1 MRRFFSHTIPHTPW
15 RAAHQWQLAPARLLI
30 LTIGLIIF
38 GFGDGLL
45 IVSHLGNA
53 PWSVLAQGL
62 SLRTGISIGWAT
74 FSVSSAVLL
83 LWIPFRQK
91 PGAGTIANILVI
103 ALAIDLT
110 VAWID
115 TPENLALR
123 SLLMVIGVVL
133 VGAGSAIYLTCGLG
147 PGPRDGLMT
156 ALHYASNISVA
167 RVRASIEGA
176 VLALGW
182 LLGGRVGVGT
192 LVFALGIGGSVALWL
207 TVVGHLTRN
216 TAQ

>member
-1 MRRFFSHTIPHTPW
+1 MRRFFSHTIPATPW
-15 RAAHQWQLAPARLLI
+15 RADHQWQLTPTRLLL

-38 GFGDGLL
+38 GIGDGLL
-45 IVSHLGNA
+45 IASHLGNA

-62 SLRTGISIGWAT
+62 SFRTGISIGWAT
-74 FSVSSAVLL
+74 FAVSTAVLL

-110 VAWID
+110 VAWTP
-115 TPENLALR
+115 TPESLWLRALFM
-123 SLLMVIGVVL
+123 LGGVAL
-133 VGAGSAIYLTCGLG
+133 VGAGSALYLTCGLG

-156 ALHYASNISVA
+156 ALHYSTNLSVA
-167 RVRASIEGA
+167 RVRASIEGV

-192 LVFALGIGGSVALWL
+192 LVFALGIGASVALWL

-216 TAQ
+216 TPQ

>member
-1 MRRFFSHTIPHTPW
+1 MRRFFSHTIPMTPW
-15 RAAHQWQLAPARLLI
+15 RAASQWQLSLSRLSL
-30 LTIGLIIF
+30 LTVGLIIF
-38 GFGDGLL
+38 GIGDGFL
-45 IVSHLGNA
+45 IITHLGNA

-62 SLRTGISIGWAT
+62 SLKLGISIGWAT
-74 FSVSSAVLL
+74 FSVSTAVLL
-83 LWIPFRQK
+83 LWIPFRQR

-110 VAWID
+110 VAWIPA
-115 TPENLALR
+115 PEKLLLR
-123 SLLMVIGVVL
+123 ILMMIVGVAL

-156 ALHYASNISVA
+156 ALHYATGISVA
-167 RVRASIEGA
+167 RVRAGIEGV

-182 LLGGRVGVGT
+182 VLGGRVGPGT

-216 TAQ
+216 TPQ

>member
-1 MRRFFSHTIPHTPW
+1 MRRFFSHTIPATPW
-15 RAAHQWQLAPARLLI
+15 RADHQWQLTPTRLLL

-38 GFGDGLL
+38 GIGDGLL
-45 IVSHLGNA
+45 IASHLGNA

-74 FSVSSAVLL
+74 FAVSTAVLL

-110 VAWID
+110 VAWTP
-115 TPENLALR
+115 TPESLWLRALFM
-123 SLLMVIGVVL
+123 LGGVAL
-133 VGAGSAIYLTCGLG
+133 VGAGSALYLTCGLG

-156 ALHYASNISVA
+156 ALHYSTNLSVA
-167 RVRASIEGA
+167 RVRASIEGV

-192 LVFALGIGGSVALWL
+192 LVFALGIGASVALWL

-216 TAQ
+216 TPQ

>member
-1 MRRFFSHTIPHTPW
+1 MRRFFSHTIPMTPW
-15 RAAHQWQLAPARLLI
+15 RASSQWQLSLSRLSL
-30 LTIGLIIF
+30 LTVGLIIF
-38 GFGDGLL
+38 GIGDGFL
-45 IVSHLGNA
+45 IITHLGNA

-62 SLRTGISIGWAT
+62 SLKLGISIGWAT
-74 FSVSSAVLL
+74 FSVSTAVLL
-83 LWIPFRQK
+83 LWIPFRQR

-110 VAWID
+110 VAWIPV
-115 TPENLALR
+115 PEKLLLR
-123 SLLMVIGVVL
+123 ILMMVVGVAL

-156 ALHYASNISVA
+156 ALHYATGISVA
-167 RVRASIEGA
+167 RVRAGIEGV

-182 LLGGRVGVGT
+182 VLGGRVGPGT

-216 TAQ
+216 TPQ

>member
-1 MRRFFSHTIPHTPW
+1 MRRFFSHTIPVTPW
-15 RAAHQWQLAPARLLI
+15 RADHQWQLTPTRLLL

-38 GFGDGLL
+38 GIGDGLL
-45 IVSHLGNA
+45 IASHLGNA

-74 FSVSSAVLL
+74 FAVSTAVLL

-110 VAWID
+110 VAWTP
-115 TPENLALR
+115 TPESLWLRALFM
-123 SLLMVIGVVL
+123 LGGVAL
-133 VGAGSAIYLTCGLG
+133 VGAGSALYLTCGLG

-156 ALHYASNISVA
+156 ALHYSTNLSVA
-167 RVRASIEGA
+167 RVRASIEGV

-192 LVFALGIGGSVALWL
+192 LVFALGIGASVALWL

-216 TAQ
+216 TPQ

>member
-1 MRRFFSHTIPHTPW
+1 MRRFFSHTIPITPW
-15 RAAHQWQLAPARLLI
+15 RAEHQWQLAPKRLLL
-30 LTIGLIIF
+30 LTVGLVVF
-38 GFGDGLL
+38 GIGDGLL

-62 SLRTGISIGWAT
+62 SLKTGVSIGWAT
-74 FSVSSAVLL
+74 FAVSTAVLL

-91 PGAGTIANILVI
+91 PGAGTVANILII

-110 VAWID
+110 VAWSP
-115 TPENLALR
+115 TPEPLWLRALF
-123 SLLMVIGVVL
+123 MVVGVGL
-133 VGAGSAIYLTCGLG
+133 VGAGSALYLTCGLG
-147 PGPRDGLMT
+147 AGPRDGLMT
-156 ALHYASNISVA
+156 ALHYSTNISVA
-167 RVRASIEGA
+167 RVRAAIEGA

-192 LVFALGIGGSVALWL
+192 LFFALGIGGSVALWL
-207 TVVGHLTRN
+207 TAVGHLTRN

>member
-1 MRRFFSHTIPHTPW
+1 MRRFFSHTIPATPW
-15 RAAHQWQLAPARLLI
+15 RADHQWQLTPTRLLL

-38 GFGDGLL
+38 GIGDGLL
-45 IVSHLGNA
+45 IASHLGNA

-74 FSVSSAVLL
+74 FAVSTAVLL

-110 VAWID
+110 VAWTP
-115 TPENLALR
+115 TPESLWLRALFM
-123 SLLMVIGVVL
+123 LGGVAL
-133 VGAGSAIYLTCGLG
+133 VGAGSALYLTCGLG

-156 ALHYASNISVA
+156 ALHYSTNLSVA
-167 RVRASIEGA
+167 RVRASIEG
-176 VLALGW
+176 VILALGW

-192 LVFALGIGGSVALWL
+192 LVFALGIGASVALWL

-216 TAQ
+216 TPQ